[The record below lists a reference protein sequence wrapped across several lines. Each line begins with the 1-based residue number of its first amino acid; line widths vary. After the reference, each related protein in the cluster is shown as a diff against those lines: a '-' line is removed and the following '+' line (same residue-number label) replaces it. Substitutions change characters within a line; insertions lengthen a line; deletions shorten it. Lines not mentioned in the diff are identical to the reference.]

1 MDTIAT
7 RIKKL
12 REARNLTQKQV
23 ADAVKVSRVA
33 VTKWENGETENLKL
47 DNLLNIC
54 KLFDIGVE
62 GLISGKDEITQKNT
76 QSEHLSEHDRDLVIK
91 YATADEQTKALVDIA
106 LKIENSKLNCVNK
119 AVYRH
124 LDALLLDIKDSLP
137 TEKSPR
143 GKSKP
148 KAA

>member
-12 REARNLTQKQV
+12 REDRNLTQKQV

-33 VTKWENGETENLKL
+33 VTKWENGDTENLKL
-47 DNLLNIC
+47 CNLLNIC
-54 KLFDIGVE
+54 KLFDVSIE
-62 GLISGKDEITQKNT
+62 GLISGKDEPTQGKT
-76 QSEHLSEHDRDLVIK
+76 QSEHLSKHGRDLLLK
-91 YATADEQTKALVDIA
+91 YATSDDQTKALVDIA
-106 LKIENSKLNCVNK
+106 LKIENSKLNCLNG
-119 AVYRH
+119 AILRH
-124 LDALLLDIKDSLP
+124 LDALLMDIKESLQ